1 MSRLAQRGGLLLP
14 AVAMATLPA
23 RNTGLQHGMC
33 SLAGSLIH
41 SLIHFVAHGESP
53 VCGGVS
59 PTRCTTTALGEPAK
73 PLLGSAPALL
83 HPQGGWEGDKET
95 LLVLGAEGGVHGYEG
110 QQQGVQEGHVVE
122 TVMKGRTR
130 ERCKGGAK
138 GRCRGEEG
146 RRGYKQDL
154 GGCKGGHGEDLWAC
168 RGYREDSGE
177 RRRHAEYRDD
187 AGERTEDRR
196 RRGEHFGAR
205 RRDAEIQGGFR
216 RTRGIRRGHGEDSGD
231 AEGGQGAVGERTGSG
246 QHSGA
251 QKGRGGARSIAER
264 TAGSCAGNARCAAA
278 LPRPGRSRGRPPP
291 PPPYLPAL
299 RSGAANMAAGGG
311 GGAGLRTALP
321 GPPPSRARP
330 ARGGGNGPVRRRQAM
345 SVPVLYC
352 RGQFVVPRA
361 GTAAAVPD
369 AERRRRV
376 EQRCGVHALKRNA
389 TQRPP
394 HHLPPPPPPPSSAA
408 RSTERCSRCSPWGGA
423 PGPGTARGTV
433 KGTQLG
439 LTRAA
444 ERGRGAQAEQHP
456 ERGERE
462 PAGSPGA
469 RAAR

>member
-278 LPRPGRSRGRPPP
+278 LPRPGRSRGRPPSP
-291 PPPYLPAL
+291 PPRTCRPCAAAPRTWRRGEGAGRGSALRSRGRPRAEPAPRGEEGTARSGGGRRCPFQYFIVAVSSWFRVPGRPRRFRT
-299 RSGAANMAAGGG
+299 RSGAAAW
-311 GGAGLRTALP
+311 
-321 GPPPSRARP
+321 
-330 ARGGGNGPVRRRQAM
+330 
-345 SVPVLYC
+345 
-352 RGQFVVPRA
+352 
-361 GTAAAVPD
+361 
-369 AERRRRV
+369 
-376 EQRCGVHALKRNA
+376 
-389 TQRPP
+389 
-394 HHLPPPPPPPSSAA
+394 SSAA
-408 RSTERCSRCSPWGGA
+408 GC
-423 PGPGTARGTV
+423 
-433 KGTQLG
+433 
-439 LTRAA
+439 TR
-444 ERGRGAQAEQHP
+444 
-456 ERGERE
+456 
-462 PAGSPGA
+462 
-469 RAAR
+469 